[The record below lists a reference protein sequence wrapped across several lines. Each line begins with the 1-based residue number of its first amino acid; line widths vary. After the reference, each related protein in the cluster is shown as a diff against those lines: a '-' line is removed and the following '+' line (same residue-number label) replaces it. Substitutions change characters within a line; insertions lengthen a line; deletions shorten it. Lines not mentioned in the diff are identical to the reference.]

1 MLPHQQTIEEIC
13 KNLKTDKEQGL
24 TNQEYE
30 QKLKDFGKNEFTTTQ
45 SKSILIV
52 FLSQF
57 ADPLT
62 YMLFGAAGV
71 IFFVGQALDAAIIT
85 GILFFNA
92 LMGTIQEKRTE
103 SILHN
108 LQSFF
113 ACDSLVIRDGKQ
125 KIINNQL
132 IVPGDII
139 ILSAGEKVP
148 ADARIISANNLTTD
162 ESSLTGESTLVEK
175 NEDVIETEKLALNQ
189 QKNILFAGTFI
200 VTGQVT
206 AVVFATG
213 NDTQAGKIHNA
224 VQAIETETPLKKDL
238 AHLSSWMLI
247 FIAILCSLLFGIGL
261 LAGKPIVDLL
271 VMITAL
277 FICVIPEGLPIVLM
291 IISVSG
297 AYKLAQ
303 QNILV
308 KRLKAIEALG
318 RIDLIITDKTGTLTY
333 NQMMVSNV
341 LVAGNMLKVSGAG
354 YFVKGSIENQDQY
367 QKELDDIAI
376 TCALLNDTQIEF
388 DKKLQTFKVK
398 GDPTQAAAFI
408 FAQKVN
414 AKILE
419 VIKDYTIIY
428 TIPFDAA
435 YKYSAIFCSKDQSY
449 FAFILGAPEVIQPA
463 CSKNCEIEK
472 EFNIYLEQG
481 SRVVAVAKKSF
492 NHAIPLEKEISD
504 YQALLTTDLEMLGL
518 LAISDEPRENLK
530 EVIDE
535 MRKAKIQLIMA

>member
-297 AYKLAQ
+297 AYKLA
-303 QNILV
+303 
-308 KRLKAIEALG
+308 
-318 RIDLIITDKTGTLTY
+318 
-333 NQMMVSNV
+333 
-341 LVAGNMLKVSGAG
+341 
-354 YFVKGSIENQDQY
+354 
-367 QKELDDIAI
+367 
-376 TCALLNDTQIEF
+376 
-388 DKKLQTFKVK
+388 
-398 GDPTQAAAFI
+398 
-408 FAQKVN
+408 
-414 AKILE
+414 
-419 VIKDYTIIY
+419 
-428 TIPFDAA
+428 
-435 YKYSAIFCSKDQSY
+435 
-449 FAFILGAPEVIQPA
+449 
-463 CSKNCEIEK
+463 
-472 EFNIYLEQG
+472 
-481 SRVVAVAKKSF
+481 
-492 NHAIPLEKEISD
+492 
-504 YQALLTTDLEMLGL
+504 
-518 LAISDEPRENLK
+518 
-530 EVIDE
+530 
-535 MRKAKIQLIMA
+535 